1 MNTQEKIKAL
11 KERIAEKGYSEEE
24 HKFIDWYLE
33 EFGEGSFYELDK
45 YYGVEETIETD
56 GEEHVKKF
64 PFGVGITMND
74 KQKLIMMFM
83 SIQGKI
89 ANTYDNVDMDSE
101 VEELLEHIVA
111 KLDEGA
117 GIVSSMKLL
126 EE

>member
-1 MNTQEKIKAL
+1 MNAQEKIKAL

-64 PFGVGITMND
+64 PFGVG
-74 KQKLIMMFM
+74 
-83 SIQGKI
+83 
-89 ANTYDNVDMDSE
+89 E
-101 VEELLEHIVA
+101 
-111 KLDEGA
+111 
-117 GIVSSMKLL
+117 
-126 EE
+126 

>member
-1 MNTQEKIKAL
+1 
-11 KERIAEKGYSEEE
+11 
-24 HKFIDWYLE
+24 
-33 EFGEGSFYELDK
+33 
-45 YYGVEETIETD
+45 
-56 GEEHVKKF
+56 
-64 PFGVGITMND
+64 MND

-89 ANTYDNVDMDSE
+89 ANTYDNADMDSE
-101 VEELLEHIVA
+101 VEELLEYIVA

>member
-1 MNTQEKIKAL
+1 
-11 KERIAEKGYSEEE
+11 
-24 HKFIDWYLE
+24 
-33 EFGEGSFYELDK
+33 
-45 YYGVEETIETD
+45 
-56 GEEHVKKF
+56 
-64 PFGVGITMND
+64 MND

-101 VEELLEHIVA
+101 VEELLEYIVD